1 MQIVIDNYYLGNMNG
16 IVGKHNRGRMMEQ
29 LVLVAV
35 KVGKNALEYLE
46 HDINITKVQ

>member
-1 MQIVIDNYYLGNMNG
+1 MNG

-35 KVGKNALEYLE
+35 KVGKKCFGISRA
-46 HDINITKVQ
+46 